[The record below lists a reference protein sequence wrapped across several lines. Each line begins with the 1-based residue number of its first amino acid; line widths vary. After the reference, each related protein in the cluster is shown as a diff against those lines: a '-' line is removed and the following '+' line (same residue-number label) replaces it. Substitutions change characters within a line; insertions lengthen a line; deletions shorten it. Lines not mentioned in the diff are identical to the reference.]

1 MTGRPRIGV
10 TLDVLLPTVRQAQGR
25 GQDEWGGDGSYV
37 VPRAYVEAVLAA
49 GGLPILLPYGDRET
63 VGAYLALCDGLVL
76 TGGDFDVM
84 PELYGDVRRAA
95 CGPSRPERTEFERE
109 LCEAA
114 LAARYPLLGVCG
126 GMQLLNVV
134 RGGTLWQDLPSDCG
148 IAGHE
153 QPAPKD
159 APSHVVEL
167 AAGSQLAAILG
178 PGPEP
183 LRVNSTHHQAIRIA
197 GHGVLV
203 SARSPDGVVEGIE
216 LPDQPFA
223 LGVQWHPEASAAHD
237 PRHAKLY
244 RALVDAARDARR

>member
-10 TLDVLLPTVRQAQGR
+10 TLDAVPRQAR
-25 GQDEWGGDGSYV
+25 DERDGGGSYV

-49 GGLPILLPYGDRET
+49 GGLPILLPYGDGET
-63 VGAYLALCDGLVL
+63 IGAYLALCDGLVL
-76 TGGDFDVM
+76 TGGDFDVA

-95 CGPSRPERTEFERE
+95 CGPSHLERTRVERE

-134 RGGTLWQDLPSDCG
+134 RGGTLWQDLPADCG

-159 APSHVVEL
+159 APSHVVAL
-167 AAGSQLAAILG
+167 VPGSQLAAILG
-178 PGPEP
+178 PDP
-183 LRVNSTHHQAIRIA
+183 LPVNSTHHQAVRIA
-197 GHGVLV
+197 GQGVLV

-223 LGVQWHPEASAAHD
+223 LGVQWHPEATAAHD